1 MLPISVRLDDDKS
14 TEPSA
19 TQCPNADSPNSTSL
33 GEELK
38 FLSAVFANADPAI
51 VTLLAPSPSA
61 NDTVVRYIP
70 FTAESVEQKR
80 FLTITETLVPITSSI
95 PFSAYF
101 PDDAKTPLPTLNGV
115 NPDCVAPER

>member
-1 MLPISVRLDDDKS
+1 MLPISRRLEDDKS
-14 TEPSA
+14 TTPSA
-19 TQCPNADSPNSTSL
+19 EQCPNADSPNSTSL

-51 VTLLAPSPSA
+51 VTFLAPSPSA
-61 NDTVVRYIP
+61 NDTVVR
-70 FTAESVEQKR
+70 FTSESVEQKR